1 MAQHHH
7 NPNQEQEQEQ
17 ELPPQV
23 LVLSPPPVF
32 TAFQHNFSAKFR
44 ILKAYESPLSTDLFL
59 ANYAHSVRAVLCSGR
74 TPITADLLRRLPS
87 LQLVVTD
94 STGINNIDLP
104 ECRRQRISVA
114 NAGSVFSKDV
124 ADFAVGLLIDV
135 MRRISASD
143 RFVRRHLWSTHGD
156 LPLASKLE
164 GKRVGIIGLG
174 SIGTEVAKR
183 LEAFGCIIS
192 YNSKTKKPN
201 VTYPF
206 HPNVSQLASNSDVLI
221 ICSSLT
227 DQTRHMI
234 NREVMSAL
242 GKGGVI
248 INVGR
253 GAIINEK
260 ELVECLVEG
269 EIGGAGLD
277 VFENEPTVPKELFGL
292 DNVVL
297 SPHRAAFTEESFF
310 DCSQLVI
317 ANLEAFFGNRPL
329 LTPVTDC

>member
-1 MAQHHH
+1 MAQYHH
-7 NPNQEQEQEQ
+7 NPNQEQ

-23 LVLSPPPVF
+23 LVLSPPPAF

-135 MRRISASD
+135 IRRISAAD

-156 LPLASKLE
+156 FPLASK
-164 GKRVGIIGLG
+164 
-174 SIGTEVAKR
+174 TN
-183 LEAFGCIIS
+183 CIL
-192 YNSKTKKPN
+192 
-201 VTYPF
+201 
-206 HPNVSQLASNSDVLI
+206 Q
-221 ICSSLT
+221 
-227 DQTRHMI
+227 
-234 NREVMSAL
+234 
-242 GKGGVI
+242 
-248 INVGR
+248 
-253 GAIINEK
+253 
-260 ELVECLVEG
+260 
-269 EIGGAGLD
+269 
-277 VFENEPTVPKELFGL
+277 
-292 DNVVL
+292 
-297 SPHRAAFTEESFF
+297 F
-310 DCSQLVI
+310 D
-317 ANLEAFFGNRPL
+317 P
-329 LTPVTDC
+329 